1 MNSLEVLTE
10 MRKTL
15 ISMNDSLT
23 PYSTKVEYQ
32 RYLESLQHYKKV
44 VNSTI
49 TRLNDEIDKS
59 INKSSDIIN
68 RWKTLAR

>member
-32 RYLESLQHYKKV
+32 RYLESLQHYKKIV
-44 VNSTI
+44 KSTI
-49 TRLNDEIDKS
+49 TRLDDEIDKS
-59 INKSSDIIN
+59 INKSTDIIS